1 MRSGSDS
8 PHMGA
13 HLLGPHVVG
22 QRVVVRR
29 LLDEQGPTGG
39 PAFTDVLG
47 VCTAWGDGVCVVA
60 PATGEPI
67 TIPIALI
74 VSGKPVPPRP
84 SVRQRVSAREAEG
97 HALALWPRLVRRD
110 LGSWVL
116 RSSDVPFKR
125 ANSCL
130 ALGDPGMTL
139 DHAEFAVRAFYEGR
153 GRQPLVQ
160 VEADSP
166 AEAHF
171 AAAGWT
177 LVQHGEAA
185 FQLAA
190 LAAVRRRLRAAPV
203 PRDVRSPEVP
213 RDVRLGVEGHF
224 AHVQVLDQGNV
235 VASGRAGLD
244 GDWIGI
250 HAFGVDEAHRRQG
263 LGTLVFAEL
272 LEWGAE
278 QGASTVWL
286 HVETDNEPALALY
299 GSLGFATH
307 HVCRYLS
314 AD

>member
-8 PHMGA
+8 PHLGA
-13 HLLGPHVVG
+13 HHLGPHVVG

-29 LLDEQGPTGG
+29 LLGERGPTGG

-60 PATGEPI
+60 PATGEPV

-84 SVRQRVSAREAEG
+84 SWRHRVSAREAEG
-97 HALALWPRLVRRD
+97 HALALWPKLVRRD
-110 LGSWVL
+110 LGDWVM

-130 ALGDPGMTL
+130 AIGDPGMTL

-166 AEAHF
+166 EEAHF
-171 AAAGWT
+171 AEAGWT
-177 LVQHGEAA
+177 LLQHGEAA

-190 LAAVRRRLRAAPV
+190 LAAVRRRLGSSLQP
-203 PRDVRSPEVP
+203 S
-213 RDVRLGVEGHF
+213 DVRLRVEGHF
-224 AHVQVLDQGNV
+224 AHVQLLVGGDV

-250 HAFGVDEAHRRQG
+250 HAFGVDDAHRRQG
-263 LGTLVFAEL
+263 LGTLVLAEL

-299 GSLGFATH
+299 GSLGFVTH
-307 HVCRYLS
+307 HTCRYLS